1 MRKCKYC
8 NEDITGY
15 ASGSTFCWLCAW
27 GGYKTRNKNNVKMSI
42 GTDNKVVYCNVCNEY
57 PSLNNKKGNPCYK
70 CYIKQNN
77 KVGYTDE

>member
-1 MRKCKYC
+1 
-8 NEDITGY
+8 
-15 ASGSTFCWLCAW
+15 
-27 GGYKTRNKNNVKMSI
+27 MSI